1 MIPAEK
7 EDVIRPESLHE
18 VDQRDG
24 FGRKLAAV
32 DDVAEKQVPLLRGK
46 PEARENAEQIE
57 DVPVDVADNDDV
69 VREIENDGLLAK
81 VLGHAVANCL
91 HQRLRDCGEDE
102 GHLLRDVLRNLI

>member
-46 PEARENAEQIE
+46 PEARENAEQI
-57 DVPVDVADNDDV
+57 DNDDV